1 MLSLFDP
8 VRAQEIRDRIGRL
21 HAGAG
26 RQWGAMTVSQGLGH
40 CAHALR
46 LALGDTRLPRL
57 FIGRLMGG
65 LIKNLALHNDRP
77 LRRNTPT
84 DPHFVVKDDPD
95 FEGARTTLLKLV
107 DRFHATGPTGCT
119 THPHSFFGK
128 LTSEEWGILQYK
140 HLDHHLRQFGA

>member
-1 MLSLFDP
+1 MLSLHDP
-8 VRAQEIRDRIGRL
+8 KRVEEIHERIGRL

-26 RQWGAMTVSQGLGH
+26 RQWGTMSVSQGLAH

-46 LALGDTRLPRL
+46 LALGETHLPRL

-65 LIKNLALHNDRP
+65 LIKNMAIHNDRP

-84 DPHFVVKDDPD
+84 DPNFLVKEDPD
-95 FEGARTTLLKLV
+95 FESQRTTVLALV
-107 DRFHATGPTGCT
+107 DRFHAAGTAGCT

-128 LTSEEWGILQYK
+128 LTPEEWGILQYK